1 MIECAAQ
8 NDAKMLADFRYE
20 LLAELHRINGY
31 WLDEV
36 LTEQSYIGEVSLDG
50 AVNTEA
56 DKGIILA
63 TRMLWYFSEA
73 AMYLED
79 DRLIKA
85 ASKMY
90 HFICDHFI
98 DEESGG
104 VFWMLNA
111 TGLVINDRK
120 QVYAQAFAVYALSAY
135 ARLTG
140 SFKALSQAREIF
152 LLIEEHAFDQ
162 ENGGYLEAFS
172 RGWGELEDI
181 RLSEKD
187 LPSEKTMNTHLHII
201 EAYAGLLR
209 AEKSLGEKVY
219 SSQVRFSLLRLLEIY
234 RTRFYNAKSR
244 HLHMFLSKD
253 WRDESTE
260 ISYGHDIESSWL
272 VWEAVSEI
280 GDSAISDKFLPMVK
294 ALCEATVQEGMSR
307 SNDCVYDLF
316 VKETA
321 TIEKDRVWWVQAEAM
336 VGFMNAW
343 ELTGDSRYIGFVSAI
358 WHYIKYDLLD
368 LKQGEWHWIAKSDQV
383 PSNYHYKVGPWKGP
397 YHNGRSLLELCVRI
411 DLILS
416 Q

>member
-73 AMYLED
+73 EMYLED

-209 AEKSLGEKVY
+209 AEKYLGEKVY

-234 RTRFYNAKSR
+234 RTQVLHQCTRRQHRGARVAVQYHRRGRRTRRR
-244 HLHMFLSKD
+244 H
-253 WRDESTE
+253 
-260 ISYGHDIESSWL
+260 
-272 VWEAVSEI
+272 
-280 GDSAISDKFLPMVK
+280 
-294 ALCEATVQEGMSR
+294 
-307 SNDCVYDLF
+307 
-316 VKETA
+316 
-321 TIEKDRVWWVQAEAM
+321 
-336 VGFMNAW
+336 VGR
-343 ELTGDSRYIGFVSAI
+343 LGQHVP
-358 WHYIKYDLLD
+358 
-368 LKQGEWHWIAKSDQV
+368 QGW
-383 PSNYHYKVGPWKGP
+383 
-397 YHNGRSLLELCVRI
+397 
-411 DLILS
+411 
-416 Q
+416 